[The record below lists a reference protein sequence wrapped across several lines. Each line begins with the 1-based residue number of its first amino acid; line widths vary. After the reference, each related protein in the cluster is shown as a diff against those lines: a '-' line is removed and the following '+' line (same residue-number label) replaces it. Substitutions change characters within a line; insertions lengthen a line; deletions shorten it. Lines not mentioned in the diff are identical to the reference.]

1 MENFPGRFQI
11 GTINMHDMVILVG
24 CVNMGFAMPRAV
36 KTQVTA
42 KVLLPVSA
50 LHWLPLSSALP
61 WHV

>member
-1 MENFPGRFQI
+1 MD
-11 GTINMHDMVILVG
+11 DMVILVG